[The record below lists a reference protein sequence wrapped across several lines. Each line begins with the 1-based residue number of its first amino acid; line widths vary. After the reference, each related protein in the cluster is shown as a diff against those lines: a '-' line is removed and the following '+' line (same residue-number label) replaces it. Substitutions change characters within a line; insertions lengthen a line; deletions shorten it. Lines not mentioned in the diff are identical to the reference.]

1 MFLSLGLAGFTIEKL
16 GKETMS
22 TQPKILVIVH
32 DVDDHLN
39 EMANPIAEAG
49 ILMNTWDVVNDG
61 DGRPMIETLDQYS
74 GIISLGAHAGVLEEA
89 EHPWMSHE
97 RKIMRWALD
106 TATPLLG
113 LCFGSQLL
121 ASTAG
126 GRVYKADKGEF
137 AWTKV
142 NMLPE
147 AASDPV
153 IGVMG
158 QSADAFHFH
167 FDTFDLPKDAV
178 LLGETG
184 GMNEAFRVGTSAWAT
199 QFHPEVGLSQQLAWL
214 STYRRAFIREGID
227 LDEQI
232 AKSHELAA
240 SYRKQAWALSEAFAG
255 QVLAHNAKR

>member
-1 MFLSLGLAGFTIEKL
+1 
-16 GKETMS
+16 MS

-32 DVDDHLN
+32 DIDDNLN

-49 ILMNTWDVVNDG
+49 ILMDTWDAQNDG
-61 DGRPMIETLDQYS
+61 DGLPVLDELGQYS

-97 RKIMRWALD
+97 RKIMAWALE
-106 TATPLLG
+106 TETPLLG

-126 GRVYKADKGEF
+126 ARIYKAEVGEF

-142 NMLPE
+142 DMLPE

-153 IGVMG
+153 LSSLGTT
-158 QSADAFHFH
+158 ADAFQFH
-167 FDTFDLPKDAV
+167 YDTFDLPENAV
-178 LLGETG
+178 LLGEAN
-184 GMNEAFRVGTSAWAT
+184 GMIEAFRVGSSAWAT

-214 STYRRAFIREGID
+214 STYSRAFSREGID
-227 LDEQI
+227 LKEQI
-232 AKSHELAA
+232 AKSHALAA
-240 SYRKQAWALSEAFAG
+240 SYRKQAWDLSSAFAK
-255 QVLAHNAKR
+255 QVLGFHAKR